1 MLKKFLIYAGPISGT
16 RVGTISFGKDLDRG
30 WGWWESIKEKTKQ
43 WVESGIKHVEK
54 GVSDWWGKVKENKF
68 VNEIVGTA
76 EFGWKVAQAYEKCKN
91 LASMETILKNIY
103 NDAKAVIKPILDQGN
118 VKQQFKSK
126 VVKDALKALYD
137 RNVDHMKELLHCMD
151 DVLPGPPRA
160 ISLSLAPAG
169 GIYL

>member
-1 MLKKFLIYAGPISGT
+1 
-16 RVGTISFGKDLDRG
+16 
-30 WGWWESIKEKTKQ
+30 
-43 WVESGIKHVEK
+43 
-54 GVSDWWGKVKENKF
+54 
-68 VNEIVGTA
+68 
-76 EFGWKVAQAYEKCKN
+76 
-91 LASMETILKNIY
+91 METILKNIY

-169 GIYL
+169 GILINIIFMSRLVITIIPVLTKK